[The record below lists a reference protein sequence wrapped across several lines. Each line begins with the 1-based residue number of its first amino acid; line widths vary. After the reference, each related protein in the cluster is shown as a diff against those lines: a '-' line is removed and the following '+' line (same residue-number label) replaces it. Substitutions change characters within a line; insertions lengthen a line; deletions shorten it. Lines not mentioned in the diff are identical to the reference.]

1 MDSGFI
7 DFFVSTN
14 SGYNKTA
21 KFRRDMRITNAGV
34 NVFGKL
40 TATSKNFEIDHPTK
54 SNKTLT
60 HSCLEGP
67 EAGVYYRGEAQL
79 KDGAITIVLPEYF
92 EALTHKEDRTVLLTA
107 RADTQQEAINSSGVV
122 PTYVKDGK
130 FDVFATD
137 KINPSQRFWWEVKAV
152 RKDIPKIVVESEK
165 IEEE

>member
-14 SGYNKTA
+14 SSYNKTA

-34 NVFGKL
+34 KVFGKL

-54 SNKTLT
+54 PNKTLT

-79 KDGAITIVLPEYF
+79 KDGVVAITLPEYF
-92 EALTHKEDRTVLLTA
+92 EELTREERRSIQLTPIIETREDANNVPRILASHIKE
-107 RADTQQEAINSSGVV
+107 
-122 PTYVKDGK
+122 GK
-130 FDVFATD
+130 FKVFATNISNM
-137 KINPSQRFWWEVKAV
+137 KFNWEVKAI
-152 RKDIPKIVVESEK
+152 RKDIPELVVEN
-165 IEEE
+165 